1 MGKVGGV
8 PHADLGDISI
18 HYKRRGEGPPCLGVM
33 GFALDQRFWGSA
45 IPAVVPT
52 HEFITFDNRGVG
64 RSTGA
69 IPSTFDEMANDAVRL
84 LDHLEI
90 EKTVVFGVSM
100 GGAVAQRIALDN
112 PDRVSALILGITFG
126 RPIEFMRRQHEV
138 ARQLIRAVGPDG
150 LTQASLLRM
159 FTPEFFEM
167 GRENVD
173 ALVAA
178 FMTDDEAVGGEDA
191 LLAQLD
197 ALDKH
202 DVLEDLR
209 SVDVPTLVFGS
220 KMDQMVP
227 GFASVEL
234 SEALPN
240 ARLVMFDSGHGV
252 MVEQMD
258 AVNGVVSDFLAS
270 LL

>member
-1 MGKVGGV
+1 M
-8 PHADLGDISI
+8 PQADLGDISL
-18 HYKRRGEGPPCLGVM
+18 HYKRRGEGPPVLGVM

-45 IPAVVPT
+45 IPAVIPT

-100 GGAVAQRIALDN
+100 GGAVAQRIALDH
-112 PDRVSALILGITFG
+112 PERVSALILGITFG
-126 RPIEFMRRQHEV
+126 RPLEFMRRQHEV
-138 ARQLIRAVGPDG
+138 ARQLIEGVGQEA

-159 FTPEFFEM
+159 FTPPFFEAAKDSM
-167 GRENVD
+167 D
-173 ALVAA
+173 QLVEA
-178 FMTDDEAVGGEDA
+178 FMQEEAPPGPEV
-191 LLAQLD
+191 LIAQLH

-202 DVLEDLR
+202 DALEDLKG
-209 SVDVPTLVFGS
+209 VDVPALVFGA

-227 GFASVEL
+227 GFASIEL
-234 SEALPN
+234 AEALPN
-240 ARLVMFDSGHGV
+240 SRLVMFDTGHGC
-252 MVEQMD
+252 MIEEMD
-258 AVNGVVSDFLAS
+258 AVNGAVSEFLAS
-270 LL
+270 L